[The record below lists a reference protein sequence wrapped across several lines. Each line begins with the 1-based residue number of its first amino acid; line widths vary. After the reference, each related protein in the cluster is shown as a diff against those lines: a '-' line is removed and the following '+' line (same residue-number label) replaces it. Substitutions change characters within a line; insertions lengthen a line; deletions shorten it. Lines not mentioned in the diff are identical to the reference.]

1 MRSFWILFNIIFWT
15 IVLGLLGIFVSLIE
29 RRGKFVGWVTRT
41 WSKIILWSVA
51 VTYSVKGLENLDPDE
66 HYVFVANHES
76 ALDIPLAFA
85 LLPYHM
91 VAITKKELKK
101 IPIFGWVLAMSG
113 FIFVDRSRHEKAMA
127 SLDAAAESLK
137 NNPRSILL
145 FPEGTRST
153 DGQIKTFKKGGLMLG
168 AKAGLRVVPMAC
180 CGTGRYVKEKKP

>member
-1 MRSFWILFNIIFWT
+1 M
-15 IVLGLLGIFVSLIE
+15 LGLLGIFVSLFE

-137 NNPRSILL
+137 SNPRSILL
-145 FPEGTRST
+145 FPGGTRST
-153 DGQIKTFKKGGLMLG
+153 DGRLKHLKKAVLCWGQKQGYGWCQWL
-168 AKAGLRVVPMAC
+168 AVV
-180 CGTGRYVKEKKP
+180 REIR